1 MERGTP
7 TLTEPY
13 RPAQPGGSRRSL
25 HSYPGWWAAV
35 ILLLPACAFAPSTTE
50 ALPRLISVSGS
61 SHNRSDVDV
70 YLLCGNHDARWLG
83 VVSRKGAAAFDI
95 PAEATP
101 CVSGLNFFLVV
112 RDRGRGYWAGPVRPR
127 AGEQIDLVIEKYAG
141 LSTARVRGS
150 FR

>member
-1 MERGTP
+1 M
-7 TLTEPY
+7 
-13 RPAQPGGSRRSL
+13 RSL
-25 HSYPGWWAAV
+25 RPWRSGWCAAV
-35 ILLLPACAFAPSTTE
+35 TLLLPACALAPSNPA
-50 ALPRLISVSGS
+50 ALPRLISVSGN

-70 YLLCGNHDARWLG
+70 YLLCGSRDARWLG
-83 VVSRKGAAAFDI
+83 VVSKKGAAAFDV

-112 RDRGRGYWAGPVRPR
+112 RDLGRGYWAGPVRPR

-141 LSTARVRGS
+141 LSTARVRGN